1 MASPQFQ
8 ITTIQLICL
17 NQMFPVSMIQDSSE
31 IPHAGGMRQCQGTI
45 SLAPNDMYIFCNSEW
60 VQWEPKTALHLS
72 IVGDDCI
79 IAPCPINGIWL
90 LVKDTSYLNYLISMA
105 EEFHQIRFQDLPTN
119 ADILQLMGMYV
130 LEKQGDGVIGRAQK
144 PLAEAPVPVQE
155 ADVGG
160 TGSGKWDDGAV
171 KGAPIASTSQS
182 RKGKGREALEPE
194 GHCTMSEKKRHRTE
208 DVEPI
213 TEQVPFLNQ
222 ITCPSDTKVI
232 DWESLNIRTYTP
244 WFSKVDYDAIEYM
257 SKATCMTEYQYGHG
271 WTMLVELKCDGD
283 KESLAQLITNISDS
297 LSRGCAVLV
306 RGWKPN
312 HPPLDF
318 TCEDIGFFHP
328 TISQEVVNQDALKH
342 VKQQEAKGGARHEQS
357 V

>member
-1 MASPQFQ
+1 MASPQFH

-45 SLAPNDMYIFCNSEW
+45 YLALNDMYIFCNSEW

-79 IAPCPINGIWL
+79 IAPFLINGIWL
-90 LVKDTSYLNYLISMA
+90 LVKDTSYINYLISMA

-119 ADILQLMGMYV
+119 ADTLQLMGMYV
-130 LEKQGDGVIGRAQK
+130 LEKQGDGVIGRAKNHLQRLQSLCK
-144 PLAEAPVPVQE
+144 KLV
-155 ADVGG
+155 ADCRRERQQMWVGLDQG
-160 TGSGKWDDGAV
+160 NGMMG
-171 KGAPIASTSQS
+171 QS
-182 RKGKGREALEPE
+182 RVPPLHPHPKAERGRE
-194 GHCTMSEKKRHRTE
+194 RHFDFFAILHAE

-257 SKATCMTEYQYGHG
+257 SKATCMT
-271 WTMLVELKCDGD
+271 
-283 KESLAQLITNISDS
+283 
-297 LSRGCAVLV
+297 
-306 RGWKPN
+306 
-312 HPPLDF
+312 
-318 TCEDIGFFHP
+318 
-328 TISQEVVNQDALKH
+328 
-342 VKQQEAKGGARHEQS
+342 
-357 V
+357 